1 MKLQKLTIHNIASIE
16 DAEINFESNP
26 LADSEVFLITG
37 KTGSGKS
44 TILDAICL
52 ALYGDTPRLDGT
64 LMEGNIKEN
73 DENKAEE
80 EKKKDDNPKE
90 TNKKVTLKD
99 PRQLMR
105 KNTGEAFVILNF
117 IGSDGIHYEACWSV
131 VRAYKKVTGKLQPKS
146 WKLKNLDTDYTYTS
160 DKEIKN
166 EIFKAIGLD
175 FKQFCRTT
183 LLAQGEF
190 TKFLNSKDEDKAA
203 ILEKITGMDI
213 YSKIGM
219 KVYEVTSEKERTWK
233 DAQQLVENTHTL
245 TADEILAKKKDID
258 DAVLQIENIKK
269 DSDKESAKLQW
280 IKKDALL
287 GKEVETYTEN
297 HKQALEEVECDEFKE
312 KETLAKQWNATIGA
326 RNWLSAMK
334 NAEDSK
340 ALQQKSLSALKNG
353 YANILD
359 GFAFEEQEKDKTE
372 TAIRDLS
379 DIIEKEKDKATVYDN
394 AQTIVAYLNTI
405 ADGRS
410 KIASNLV
417 NIEKENKSLTEV
429 LQPAFNK
436 AKQNVTTALN
446 DFNQQDNTIKA
457 EEKKLEAL
465 QLNELRKDSGNA
477 QKLQQSIT
485 TAFDR
490 MESLNTEIKRK
501 TDTANALKDKF
512 SDIEKKKKESVALDP
527 PLHDA
532 EVKKNTCKEMLDR
545 QSDTIDKFAKTL
557 RQKLHVGDR
566 CPICQQEIKSQLPH
580 EEELAKLVKQL
591 QEAFDKANA
600 EYNELF
606 DKKSHLEAEIKALE
620 KSYNIEKDALE
631 KDKSVET
638 AMQKVVQACK
648 DCGIETVD
656 ESTADTLRS
665 LSEKTQKNAEEL
677 GKKISDGEAKE
688 KIINGQRTV
697 LESIRKKLEQ
707 LRETMQK
714 AQQDCNDCN
723 NRINTAKELV
733 NTKKEE
739 VANAES
745 KVAPYITGQWTIDWK
760 TSPTEF
766 ASDLDRLSKAYQ
778 ENTRNRQT
786 LENQL
791 NDFTKNNQLVRDVIA
806 DIKLL
811 MPDWEELTATGI
823 VKLPDLLKKANELK
837 SNADTA
843 LVQLRLAE
851 DTANENHRKLD
862 AFLSNN
868 EVLSMERLTELDVYS
883 QQKITDINSS
893 LSESKN
899 KVLSQKTLMEK
910 AVAEQAE
917 HQKTKPAMTEE
928 DTEERLNAVLKY
940 YENMSHEISE
950 KKGAIQQE
958 LDANEKAESQLGK
971 LKKDAENKKADY
983 LKWDR
988 LNKLIGDA
996 KGNTF
1001 RKIAQSYVLN
1011 SLIHS
1016 ANSYMKTLTDR
1027 YTLKVTPGTFII
1039 MIEDAYQGYVSRSAS
1054 TISGGE
1060 SFLVSLS
1067 LALALSDIGQN
1078 LAVDTLFI
1086 DEGFG
1091 TLSGEPLQNAI
1102 NTLRSLHTKSGRH
1115 VGIISHVEELRERIP
1130 VQIQVIQEGNNSSSE
1145 VKVVTA

>member
-90 TNKKVTLKD
+90 ANKKVTLKD

-131 VRAYKKVTGKLQPKS
+131 SRAYKKVTGKLQPKS

-233 DAQQLVENTHTL
+233 DAQRLVEHTHTL

-258 DAVLQIENIKK
+258 DAVLQLENIKK

-287 GKEVETYTEN
+287 GKEAETCTEN
-297 HKQALEEVECDEFKE
+297 HKQALEEVESDEFKE
-312 KETLAKQWNATIGA
+312 TETLVKQWNATIEA

-334 NAEDSK
+334 NAENSK

-353 YANILD
+353 YANILA
-359 GFAFEEQEKDKTE
+359 GFAFEEQEKNKTE
-372 TAIRDLS
+372 NAIGKLS
-379 DIIEKEKDKATVYDN
+379 ELLENEKDKTTVYDN
-394 AQTIVAYLNTI
+394 AQTIAAYLNTI

-465 QLNELRKDSGNA
+465 QLNELRKESGNA

-485 TAFDR
+485 TALDR
-490 MESLNTEIKRK
+490 LETLNTEIKRK

-512 SDIEKKKKESVALDP
+512 SDIEKKKKESVELDP
-527 PLHDA
+527 MLHDA
-532 EVKKNTCKEMLDR
+532 EVKKNACKEMLDK

-580 EEELAKLVKQL
+580 EEELTKLVKQL

-620 KSYNIEKDALE
+620 QSYNIEKDALE

-723 NRINTAKELV
+723 NRINTAGELV
-733 NTKKEE
+733 KTKKEE

-745 KVAPYITGQWTIDWK
+745 KVASYITGQWTIDWK
-760 TSPTEF
+760 TSPAEF
-766 ASDLDRLSKAYQ
+766 ASELDRLSKAYQ

-823 VKLPDLLKKANELK
+823 VKLSDLLKKTNELK